1 MTEEEVYEGI
11 KEFFEIE
18 ELVGPIVYKKY
29 KQTAWRFLCPRLLET
44 ILILRKSLDSPFTV
58 NTWKQGGVYDERG
71 LRDNKTDILKNRTL
85 KGKLYLSAHIMG
97 KALDFKVEGMT
108 SEQVRMW
115 IVTNADK
122 FPYRLRLEHNKN
134 GKPISWVH
142 LDVHCDI
149 RKPKVYLFNI

>member
-1 MTEEEVYEGI
+1 MTEEEVYKGI
-11 KEFFEIE
+11 KKFFSIE

-29 KQTAWRFLCPRLLET
+29 GEAAWRFLCPRLLET
-44 ILILRKSLDSPFTV
+44 ILILRKNLNLPFTA
-58 NTWKQGGVYDERG
+58 NTWKKGGIYDERG
-71 LRDNKTDILKNRTL
+71 LRDNMTDVLKNRTK
-85 KGKLYLSAHIMG
+85 KGRLYLSAHIMG

-108 SEQVRMW
+108 AEQVRMW
-115 IVTNADK
+115 IVANEDL

-149 RKPKVYLFNI
+149 DNPKVYLFDV